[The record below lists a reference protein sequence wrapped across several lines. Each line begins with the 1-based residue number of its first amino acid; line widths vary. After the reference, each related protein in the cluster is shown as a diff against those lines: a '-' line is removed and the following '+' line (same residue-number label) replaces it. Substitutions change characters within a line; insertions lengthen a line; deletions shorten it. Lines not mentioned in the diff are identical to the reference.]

1 MVIKFSYEFLPEILE
16 RIAFEKVE
24 IPAEE
29 SEQAMVRGM
38 RTFIRGIRDQLN
50 SLGSVQILEGTLDE
64 TADTEI
70 FVKLNHRKTIF
81 TLFLTLRNLSNN
93 IVKLQL
99 YYYNSASKQK
109 KSTGAV
115 PE

>member
-1 MVIKFSYEFLPEILE
+1 MVVKVSYEFLPEIVE
-16 RIAFEKVE
+16 RIVFEKVE

-70 FVKLNHRKTIF
+70 FVKLTHRKTIF
-81 TLFLTLRNLSNN
+81 TWALTLKHLPNN
-93 IVKLQL
+93 VAKIQL
-99 YYYNSASKQK
+99 YYYSSVTKQR
-109 KSTGAV
+109 KSTGAI